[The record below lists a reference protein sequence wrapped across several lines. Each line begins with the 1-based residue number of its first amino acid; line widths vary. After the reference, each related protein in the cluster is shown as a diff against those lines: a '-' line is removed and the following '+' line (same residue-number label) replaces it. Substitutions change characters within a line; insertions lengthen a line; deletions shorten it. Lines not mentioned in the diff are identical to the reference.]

1 MPTDYGNKLG
11 SLSSLQTGL
20 SVPIAGGTAVTT
32 VHDFGANTSP
42 QALLAAI
49 RLSFTNVASNDDGE
63 YEVRAQ
69 WSDDNSTWPDSGG
82 DWLFGWHGDSAGDD
96 LANSNIEVFEVK
108 ARYLRLE
115 ITNRNTNDLVSVD
128 TDIGEHMEQIA

>member
-1 MPTDYGNKLG
+1 MQKFDVVIVGAGFN
-11 SLSSLQTGL
+11 GL
-20 SVPIAGGTAVTT
+20 YLLYRLRNEGFSV
-32 VHDFGANTSP
+32 
-42 QALLAAI
+42 
-49 RLSFTNVASNDDGE
+49 RLFD
-63 YEVRAQ
+63 
-69 WSDDNSTWPDSGG
+69 
-82 DWLFGWHGDSAGDD
+82 GDSAGDD